1 MHTRGSPAASRAII
15 PFHVRSSTCRNER
28 CTHLHAR
35 LACCM
40 ARNILTRMLALPP
53 RSDEKHPPDSICVC
67 LPCGSHSSTRPGSAG
82 LYGNGT
88 GASHQSGPQCTGLCP
103 PGSFCSGATS
113 VPKLCP
119 LGSFCPAG
127 TTVPQPCPGGT
138 WLGTM
143 GAASASS
150 CTPVQAGYWAPLGSS
165 APQRC
170 PASGFRC
177 PGAAADTINTP
188 GGSLPIE
195 LESGSSA
202 TLTKVEVVQQQMTLD
217 ISINDYNETAVKLG
231 ALNDCPLTL
240 LCPPSK
246 FPHLNRSATISSFSS
261 IGRYILGRACRN
273 LWSPCGSHRAL
284 GGRWVATAFDHH
296 SHGAIPESLGCQRRK
311 LDANPVSERNHG
323 RSRRSR

>member
-1 MHTRGSPAASRAII
+1 MHIAGGTASFDGCEFSANSAGEHGGGLHSSGGTIKLGQQTLITGNTATSGKSIHVIGSAIVTYTLPAPLGRWIFSSASAYQTITGSVESDY

-150 CTPVQAGYWAPLGSS
+150 CTPVQAGYWAPLAAPLHS
-165 APQRC
+165 AAPHLAFAALVPRRIRSTRPVARC
-170 PASGFRC
+170 PSNWR
-177 PGAAADTINTP
+177 AAARRHSP
-188 GGSLPIE
+188 RLRWY
-195 LESGSSA
+195 SS
-202 TLTKVEVVQQQMTLD
+202 
-217 ISINDYNETAVKLG
+217 
-231 ALNDCPLTL
+231 
-240 LCPPSK
+240 
-246 FPHLNRSATISSFSS
+246 R
-261 IGRYILGRACRN
+261 
-273 LWSPCGSHRAL
+273 
-284 GGRWVATAFDHH
+284 
-296 SHGAIPESLGCQRRK
+296 
-311 LDANPVSERNHG
+311 
-323 RSRRSR
+323 